1 MKDNNNHR
9 NGFRYGTHTL
19 EVLREYA
26 ALSYNGGTYKI
37 VLVKTDEDQQYI
49 SIKLF
54 NKDGSFVRQFLMEP
68 EIAGKIGNELCS
80 LYIRSEQK

>member
-1 MKDNNNHR
+1 MKNNNGHR
-9 NGFRYGTHTL
+9 NGYRYGTHML
-19 EVLREYA
+19 EVLQEYA

-37 VLVKTDEDQQYI
+37 VLVKTDEDQKYI

-80 LYIRSEQK
+80 LYMRSEQK

>member
-37 VLVKTDEDQQYI
+37 VLVKTDEEQQYI

-68 EIAGKIGNELCS
+68 EIAGKVGNELCS

>member
-68 EIAGKIGNELCS
+68 EIAGKVGNELCS

>member
-1 MKDNNNHR
+1 MKSINKQR
-9 NGFRYGTHTL
+9 NGHRYGAYSL
-19 EVLREYA
+19 EILREYA

-37 VLVKTDEDQQYI
+37 VLVKTDEDQKYI

-54 NKDGSFVRQFLMEP
+54 NKDGSFVRQLLMEP

-80 LYIRSEQK
+80 LYMRSEQK

>member
-37 VLVKTDEDQQYI
+37 VLVKTDEEQQYI

>member
-37 VLVKTDEDQQYI
+37 VLVKTDEDQKYI

>member
-1 MKDNNNHR
+1 M
-9 NGFRYGTHTL
+9 L
-19 EVLREYA
+19 EVLQEYA
-26 ALSYNGGTYKI
+26 ALPYNGGTYKI
-37 VLVKTDEDQQYI
+37 VLVKTDEDQKYI

-80 LYIRSEQK
+80 LYMRSEQK